1 MPSSAL
7 GVVLRALRDR
17 RNLSLRDLGKLAE
30 IDHAYIHR
38 LESGEKESPSE
49 DTLAKLAKHLK
60 PNAHELMVLRY
71 VRDKN
76 IDSALALHAL
86 GDSDATADILDIA
99 AAGVYRGS
107 TRPDPI
113 ELIRRAKRA
122 KEIMNS

>member
-17 RNLSLRDLGKLAE
+17 RNLSLRDLGRLAE
-30 IDHAYIHR
+30 LDHAYIHR

-49 DTLAKLAKHLK
+49 DALSKLAKHLK
-60 PNAHELMVLRY
+60 ASAHELAVLRY

-86 GDSDATADILDIA
+86 SDHDATADVLDIA
-99 AAGVYRGS
+99 AAGVYRGA
-107 TRPDPI
+107 TRPDPA

-122 KEIMNS
+122 KEFMKT